1 MLKNLDELELE
12 HRQLDEEIKI
22 LAEDYVDDIQ
32 ITRLKKRKLLL
43 RDKIE
48 LIKMRYL
55 AVPPI

>member
-48 LIKMRYL
+48 LIKNENN
-55 AVPPI
+55 